1 MGVDLDKL
9 NVRDFLEA
17 AAARNPDQPFLIWQ
31 DETQTYAEF
40 VAKVD
45 AAARAWW
52 DMGVRKGDRVAFMA
66 ENSPGFLHAWLGL
79 AKLGAILVAV
89 NTGFKLDEARYLV
102 EHSEAVA
109 ALVDPDHAGLFTTI
123 QAALPSLRTL
133 SSLGEAGGDF
143 VDFAEAMAQAGTAS
157 PPGVDLDGD
166 DVISL
171 IYTSGTTGR
180 PKGVMQ
186 THRNYVLTGQAY
198 PLWMGMN
205 RGDRV
210 YACLPLFHINSQ
222 AYSTMGAIGAEGALV
237 LAPRFSASGFW
248 PEVRRHRVN
257 VFNYIGAM
265 AVILSK
271 SEPSAD
277 DTDNAVRVAYGVPAL
292 PQAVR
297 EQVEQRFGLDCISGF
312 GMSET
317 TYGLLEPRD
326 ARRRPG
332 SMGVPRHHPDPSV
345 PRTEAR
351 ILDRHDNEV
360 GPGVVGELVLKNA
373 AMMLGYF
380 KDPDRTAE
388 ALRDGWLHTGDSAWR
403 DEDGWFYFVDRVK
416 DIIRRRGENVSS
428 LEVETTLNAHP
439 SVRESAVIGVPSD
452 LLDEDICAI
461 VVAQPGHPPDPAALI
476 TWCVERLARF
486 KVPRYIEFVT
496 ELPKTSTAKIEKH
509 RLRSGEYARGD
520 RIDIGEAATRLSSP
534 VPANSG
540 PIPSQEGK

>member
-1 MGVDLDKL
+1 MDLDKL
-9 NVRDFLEA
+9 NVRDFLDT
-17 AAARNPDQPFLIWQ
+17 AAARNPDQPFLIRQ
-31 DETQTYAEF
+31 DEEQTYAEF

-45 AAARAWW
+45 AAAAVWRE
-52 DMGVRKGDRVAFMA
+52 MGVRKGDRVAFMA
-66 ENSPGFLHAWLGL
+66 DNSPGFLHAWLGL

-109 ALVDPDHAGLFTTI
+109 ALVDPKYAEVFTEI
-123 QAALPSLRTL
+123 KRSAPSLRTL
-133 SSLGEAGGDF
+133 SALGGDSGLT
-143 VDFAEAMAQAGTAS
+143 DFPQAMAQVGAAS
-157 PPGVDLDGD
+157 LPSADLRGD

-198 PLWMGMN
+198 PYWMSMN
-205 RGDRV
+205 KGDRV

-237 LAPRFSASGFW
+237 LAPRFSASRFW
-248 PEVRRHRVN
+248 PEVRRHKVN

-271 SEPSAD
+271 SEPSPAD
-277 DTDNAVRVAYGVPAL
+277 RDHSVRTAYGVPAL
-292 PQAVR
+292 PPAVR
-297 EQVEQRFGLDCISGF
+297 EEVERRFGMDCISGF

-326 ARRRPG
+326 QPRRPG
-332 SMGVPRHHPDPSV
+332 TMGIPRHHPDPSV

-351 ILDRHDNEV
+351 IVDRQGAEV
-360 GPGVVGELVLKNA
+360 APGEVGELVLRNA
-373 AMMLGYF
+373 AMMVGYF
-380 KDPDRTAE
+380 NDPERTAE

-439 SVRESAVIGVPSD
+439 AVRQAAVIGVPSD
-452 LLDEDICAI
+452 LLDEDICAL
-461 VVAQPGHPPDPAALI
+461 VVPQPGQTPDPADLI
-476 TWCVERLARF
+476 AWCTGRLARF
-486 KVPRYIEFVT
+486 KVPRYVEFVT
-496 ELPKTSTAKIEKH
+496 GLPLTPTGKIEKH
-509 RLRSGEYARGD
+509 RLRTGDYTPGE
-520 RIDIGEAATRLSSP
+520 RIDIGEAATRLSA
-534 VPANSG
+534 PATATSG
-540 PIPSQEGK
+540 PSRSPEES

>member
-1 MGVDLDKL
+1 
-9 NVRDFLEA
+9 
-17 AAARNPDQPFLIWQ
+17 
-31 DETQTYAEF
+31 
-40 VAKVD
+40 
-45 AAARAWW
+45 
-52 DMGVRKGDRVAFMA
+52 
-66 ENSPGFLHAWLGL
+66 
-79 AKLGAILVAV
+79 
-89 NTGFKLDEARYLV
+89 
-102 EHSEAVA
+102 
-109 ALVDPDHAGLFTTI
+109 
-123 QAALPSLRTL
+123 
-133 SSLGEAGGDF
+133 
-143 VDFAEAMAQAGTAS
+143 
-157 PPGVDLDGD
+157 
-166 DVISL
+166 
-171 IYTSGTTGR
+171 
-180 PKGVMQ
+180 MQ

-403 DEDGWFYFVDRVK
+403 DEDGW
-416 DIIRRRGENVSS
+416 S
-428 LEVETTLNAHP
+428 TLWT
-439 SVRESAVIGVPSD
+439 G
-452 LLDEDICAI
+452 
-461 VVAQPGHPPDPAALI
+461 
-476 TWCVERLARF
+476 
-486 KVPRYIEFVT
+486 
-496 ELPKTSTAKIEKH
+496 
-509 RLRSGEYARGD
+509 
-520 RIDIGEAATRLSSP
+520 
-534 VPANSG
+534 
-540 PIPSQEGK
+540 

>member
-1 MGVDLDKL
+1 M
-9 NVRDFLEA
+9 
-17 AAARNPDQPFLIWQ
+17 
-31 DETQTYAEF
+31 
-40 VAKVD
+40 
-45 AAARAWW
+45 
-52 DMGVRKGDRVAFMA
+52 
-66 ENSPGFLHAWLGL
+66 
-79 AKLGAILVAV
+79 
-89 NTGFKLDEARYLV
+89 
-102 EHSEAVA
+102 
-109 ALVDPDHAGLFTTI
+109 
-123 QAALPSLRTL
+123 RTL
-133 SSLGEAGGDF
+133 SALGEAEDDF
-143 VDFAEAMAQAGTAS
+143 IDFPEAIAEMGTVS
-157 PPGVDLDGD
+157 PPSVDLTGD

-198 PLWMGMN
+198 PHWMGMN

-210 YACLPLFHINSQ
+210 YASLPLFHINSQ

-248 PEVRRHRVN
+248 PEVRRHQVN

-265 AVILSK
+265 AVIFSK

-277 DTDNAVRVAYGVPAL
+277 DADNAVRVAYGVPAL

-297 EQVEQRFGLDCISGF
+297 EQIEQRFGLDCISGF

-326 ARRRPG
+326 APRRPG

-351 ILDRHDNEV
+351 ILDNHGNEV
-360 GPGVVGELVLKNA
+360 GPGEVGELVLKNA

-380 KDPDRTAE
+380 NDPERTAE

-403 DEDGWFYFVDRVK
+403 DEDGLFYFVDRVK

-461 VVAQPGHPPDPAALI
+461 VVPQPGHPPDPDDLI
-476 TWCVERLARF
+476 TWCAERLARF

-496 ELPKTSTAKIEKH
+496 ELPMTSTAKIEKH
-509 RLRSGEYARGD
+509 RLRSGDYASGE

-534 VPANSG
+534 VPASSG
-540 PIPSQEGK
+540 PSPSPEGK